1 MTQPRIETKRHLYSN
16 AQTHSNE
23 RTQAEQ
29 AEQEAAAFLRT
40 INDLQQ
46 RGDVAGLVRGMSTY
60 ASHSGVQ
67 QEGCR
72 ALVNL
77 ARNAENKIKIAKE
90 GGIKVV
96 MDAMVNHISHAG
108 VQEQGCWALL
118 NIGWSQKDLQKKIK
132 NEGAQT
138 LVEKAMKASNASAIT
153 KEKGQ
158 QLLDRLGGV

>member
-16 AQTHSNE
+16 AQTHSNG

-40 INDLQQ
+40 IDDLQQ

-77 ARNAENKIKIAKE
+77 AVNADNQIKIAKE

-96 MDAMVNHISHAG
+96 MDAMVNHISHAE

-138 LVEKAMKASNASAIT
+138 LVEKAMKATPLLLRRTRGSNCWI
-153 KEKGQ
+153 
-158 QLLDRLGGV
+158 D